1 MNQEQAKYL
10 HISFPFREEFC
21 SYTFPF
27 GEEEDE
33 EQLPL
38 VSLGYW
44 QGTIDLQAHK
54 LLEWK
59 PNFGECYLQAKVCD
73 SGTYTLLDTEK
84 KPICILKG
92 YVPNSVIPPKNG
104 AGDYIHFAINAD
116 GTVEEWQDTYDF
128 TEFNERAI
136 LVTKNPSTP
145 LPYPQQR
152 PMMKFNTIGLFTDKQ
167 PQMVAFYRDI
177 WGFKTTWNGYE
188 PNVEMTYNDMR
199 LIMFPR
205 KEFEK
210 MVSRRFDY
218 PKGLNGTIELS
229 FDLPTFDDVDNEY
242 VRCLQQGIQSV
253 MPPTTEPWGQRT
265 AYIADPDGNLIEL
278 SSFTTSAKEE
288 PKRKNTY
295 TLEEKRQ
302 EHGNAYLPW
311 EKEADE
317 CLIRLY
323 DEGKTIKELAEIFE
337 RNNGGIRSR
346 LKKLGKIE

>member
-1 MNQEQAKYL
+1 MNQEQAKYI
-10 HISFPFREEFC
+10 HISFPFREELF

-27 GEEEDE
+27 EDEKEE

-54 LLEWK
+54 LLEWN
-59 PNFGECYLQAKVCD
+59 PNFGACYLQAKVCD

-84 KPICILKG
+84 KPICTLKG
-92 YVPNSVIPPKNG
+92 YVPNGVIPPENG
-104 AGDYIHFAINAD
+104 AGDYIHFAINTD

-136 LVTKNPSTP
+136 PVNQYSSTL
-145 LPYPQQR
+145 LPDPRQC
-152 PMMKFNTIGLFTDKQ
+152 PVMKFNTIGLFTDKQ
-167 PQMVAFYRDI
+167 PQMVTFYRDI

-188 PNVEMTYNDMR
+188 PNVEMTYNGIR

-205 KEFEK
+205 KDFEQ
-210 MVSRRFDY
+210 MVSHRFDY
-218 PKGLNGTIELS
+218 PKGLNGTIKLS
-229 FDLPTFDDVDNEY
+229 FDLPAFDDVNNEY
-242 VRCLQQGIQSV
+242 LRCLQQGVQGV
-253 MPPTTEPWGQRT
+253 MPPTTKPWGQRT

-278 SSFTTSAKEE
+278 SSFATSAKEE
-288 PKRKNTY
+288 PKKKAY
-295 TLEEKRQ
+295 TVEEKRQ
-302 EHGNAYLPW
+302 EHSNAYLPW

-317 CLIRLY
+317 YLIRLY
-323 DEGKTIKELAEIFE
+323 DEGKTIKELAEIFK

>member
-1 MNQEQAKYL
+1 MNKEQAQYI
-10 HISFPFREEFC
+10 HISFPFREELC

-27 GEEEDE
+27 KYEKDE

-38 VSLGYW
+38 VTLGYW
-44 QGTIDLQAHK
+44 QGTVDLETHK
-54 LLEWK
+54 LLEWE
-59 PNFGECYLQAKVCD
+59 PNFGECYFQAKVCD
-73 SGTYTLLDTEK
+73 TGTYTLLDTEK

-92 YVPNSVIPPKNG
+92 YVPNGVIPPENG
-104 AGDYIHFAINAD
+104 AGDYIHFAISTD
-116 GTVEEWQDTYDF
+116 GTVEEWQKTYDF

-136 LVTKNPSTP
+136 PVTEHSSTP
-145 LPYPQQR
+145 LLYSQQR
-152 PMMKFNTIGLFTDKQ
+152 PIMKFNTIGFFTDKQ
-167 PQMVAFYRDI
+167 PQMVAFYRNI
-177 WGFKTTWNGYE
+177 WGFKTTWNGNE
-188 PNVEMTYNDMR
+188 PNVEMTYNGMR

-210 MVSRRFDY
+210 MLSRRFDC
-218 PKGLNGTIELS
+218 PKGLNSTMELS
-229 FDLPTFDDVDNEY
+229 FDLPTFNDVDNEY
-242 VRCLQQGIQSV
+242 ARCLQQGVQGV
-253 MPPTTEPWGQRT
+253 MPPNTELWGQRT

-278 SSFTTSAKEE
+278 SSFNTSVKEE
-288 PKRKNTY
+288 PKKKTY

-317 CLIRLY
+317 YLIRLY
-323 DEGKTIKELAEIFE
+323 DEGKTIKELAEILE